1 MSLEYKRL
9 SDRILFALELAVEQQ
24 DLTIS
29 EDLVNAMEKSI
40 TRAAGGK
47 NFVERRELAPEY
59 DTVLTQ
65 FDALR
70 EKEGKSKI

>member
-29 EDLVNAMEKSI
+29 EDLVHAMEKAI

-47 NFVERRELAPEY
+47 GFVERRELAPEY

-65 FDALR
+65 YEELR
-70 EKEGKSKI
+70 EKEGKK

>member
-9 SDRILFALELAVEQQ
+9 SDRILFALELAVEQ
-24 DLTIS
+24 DDITIAD
-29 EDLVNAMEKSI
+29 DLVNAMEKSI

-47 NFVERRELAPEY
+47 DFKERRELAPEY

-65 FDALR
+65 YDTLKKKDA
-70 EKEGKSKI
+70 K